1 MEGHTAQ
8 PKSHVTSRLILTIV
22 AAAMGSF
29 QFGYNVGVI
38 NAPESLIKSFMNKTQ
53 ERREGSPMSDQSIR
67 NLWALTVAI
76 FAVGG
81 CIGGVLAGWWATRF
95 GRKGGSLLNIIFGVV
110 SCILLFV
117 SRVAG
122 SYEMII
128 IGRILIGF
136 HSGLY
141 TGLSPMYL
149 SEISTSSMRGGIG
162 VLHQVAVTAA
172 LLLSQILGFPELLG
186 TAEYWNILLGLAI
199 APCLVQAMI
208 LPFCPESPR
217 YLLITKKNE
226 KMCRE
231 ALMTLRG
238 TADIEDEVNEIKQE
252 MLSCDDEKIS
262 IIQLFRDPTLRS
274 PMFIGMVMQ
283 LSQQF
288 SGVNGVFFYSTSLFT
303 NVIGSETKAR
313 YATSAVGAIM
323 VTMTIV
329 TIPLMD
335 RLGRRTLHLTGL
347 GGMAVFSIL
356 VTVTLALQT
365 KVDWFGVA
373 SIACVLAYIVFFATG
388 PGSIPWL
395 IVAELFSHD
404 ARPAAMS
411 VCVLVNWLSSFVV
424 GFIFPSLQEALTDY
438 TFLPFTV
445 LLVLFFLYTF
455 FVAPETKGKTFEE
468 VTSLWR
474 KNPNSARSS
483 PLEKVLA
490 ENAGRTD
497 TKPKYGST
505 NEAYMSDCENSV
517 KDVAYNTKL

>member
-1 MEGHTAQ
+1 T
-8 PKSHVTSRLILTIV
+8 PRLILTIIG
-22 AAAMGSF
+22 AAMGSF

-38 NAPESLIKSFMNKTQ
+38 NAPESLIKAFMNETQ
-53 ERREGSPMSDQSIR
+53 ADRDGSHMSDQSIR

-81 CIGGVLAGWWATRF
+81 CIGGFLAGWWATRF

-110 SCILLFV
+110 SSILLFV
-117 SRVAG
+117 SRTAG

-128 IGRILIGF
+128 IGRICIGF
-136 HSGLY
+136 HCGLY
-141 TGLSPMYL
+141 TGLSPLYL
-149 SEISTSSMRGGIG
+149 SEISTPSIRGGIG
-162 VLHQVAVTAA
+162 VLHQVAITAA
-172 LLLSQILGFPELLG
+172 LLVSQILGFPELLG
-186 TAEYWNILLGLAI
+186 TSEYWNILLGMTI
-199 APCLVQAMI
+199 APCLVQALI

-226 KMCRE
+226 KQCRE

-238 TADIEDEVNEIKQE
+238 SADIEDEVNEIKQE
-252 MLSCDDEKIS
+252 MSTCDEKIS
-262 IIQLFRDPTLRS
+262 IIQLFRNPALRS
-274 PMFIGMVMQ
+274 PMFIGIVMQ

-288 SGVNGVFFYSTSLFT
+288 SGVNGVFFYSTSLFSDA
-303 NVIGSETKAR
+303 IGSESKAR

-323 VTMTIV
+323 VTMTVV

-347 GGMAVFSIL
+347 AGMAVFSIL
-356 VTVTLALQT
+356 ITVTLALQD
-365 KVDWFGVA
+365 KVEWFGFA

-395 IVAELFSHD
+395 IVSELFSQD

-424 GFIFPSLQEALTDY
+424 GFVFPSLQEALKDY

-445 LLVLFFLYTF
+445 LLVLFFLYTY
-455 FVAPETKGKTFEE
+455 FVVPETKGKTFEE
-468 VTSLWR
+468 VTALWR
-474 KNPNSARSS
+474 KNPNRVTSS
-483 PLEKVLA
+483 PLEKMP
-490 ENAGRTD
+490 EKNGEHTD
-497 TKPKYGST
+497 VSKPKYGST
-505 NEAYMSDCENSV
+505 NEAFTSDYENNA
-517 KDVAYNTKL
+517 KDLTYNTKL